1 MKVRITVEGAP
12 ITASLIDNATSR
24 DFVSLL
30 PGVDPAVGDITY
42 DAPWGNLALF
52 HRDAGYA
59 AGLIRLG
66 SIDSGFE
73 ALSTPGPLAT
83 TIELI
88 KEE

>member
-1 MKVRITVEGAP
+1 MKVRITVGGAP

-59 AGLIRLG
+59 AGLIKLG
-66 SIDSGFE
+66 TIDSGFE
-73 ALSTPGPLAT
+73 TLSTPGSLAA

-88 KEE
+88 EEE